1 MTVAD
6 VCRKNPCTATPD
18 ESVREA
24 AVRMRDQGVGS
35 LVVVDPEQR
44 PVGMVTDRSLVVRV
58 LRRRRDPDR
67 TTLREVMDPDV
78 VTVWEHAPSV
88 MALRAMRREGV
99 RRVPVVGDGGQL
111 IGIVAADDALLSLT
125 NTLDA
130 VSGAVRSQLPSDLEE
145 SR

>member
-1 MTVAD
+1 
-6 VCRKNPCTATPD
+6 
-18 ESVREA
+18 
-24 AVRMRDQGVGS
+24 MRDQGVGS
-35 LVVVDPEQR
+35 LVVVDPENR